1 VLDILFEQRAHMNR
15 DEAYEA
21 SPDSSLPVPMLCSYD
36 AQTGGFDVK
45 QTGE

>member
-21 SPDSSLPVPMLCSYD
+21 SADSSLPVPTLCSFD